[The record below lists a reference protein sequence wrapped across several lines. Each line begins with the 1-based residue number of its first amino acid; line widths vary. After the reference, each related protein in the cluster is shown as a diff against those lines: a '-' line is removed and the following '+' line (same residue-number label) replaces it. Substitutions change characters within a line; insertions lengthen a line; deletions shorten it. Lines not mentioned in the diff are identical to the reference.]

1 MFWRTFPDVF
11 AHPIISSNASI
22 EIFLADLADHNGDA
36 RYFSHPNRA
45 KRINDPFFY
54 RL

>member
-22 EIFLADLADHNGDA
+22 EIFLADLADHNAD
-36 RYFSHPNRA
+36 FLTA
-45 KRINDPFFY
+45 KSRSPSV
-54 RL
+54 